1 MIKME
6 FSESEFKKLIET
18 VYLADWV
25 KNAHAVPDST
35 VNPYSLEQKI
45 YKEANAAGCGGWVT
59 FDGKENAFFPS
70 KILEEK
76 CHGVLDEYNDETFWE
91 ELVSRLAI
99 RDIEE
104 ERGQN
109 ALEKMAPEEQF
120 RVISGMEE
128 RYQTETEM
136 HGIDRLEIVEE

>member
-6 FSESEFKKLIET
+6 FSESEFKKLMET
-18 VYLADWV
+18 VYLAEWV
-25 KNAHAVPDST
+25 INAHTVPDST

-45 YKEANAAGCGGWVT
+45 YKEAKAAGCGEWVT
-59 FDGKENAFFPS
+59 YDGKENVYSPS
-70 KILEEK
+70 NLLDEK
-76 CHGVLDEYNDETFWE
+76 CHGLLDEYNDETFWE

-109 ALEKMAPEEQF
+109 ALEKMSPEEQE
-120 RVISGMEE
+120 RVIRGMEE

>member
-6 FSESEFKKLIET
+6 FSEGEFKKLIET
-18 VYLADWV
+18 VFLADWV

-35 VNPYSLEQKI
+35 VNPYSLDQKI
-45 YKEANAAGCGGWVT
+45 YKEAKSAGCGDWVIH
-59 FDGKENAFFPS
+59 DPKENAYFPS
-70 KILEEK
+70 KVLEEK

-104 ERGQN
+104 EKGPN
-109 ALEKMAPEEQF
+109 ALEKMSPDDQF
-120 RVISGMEE
+120 RVISEMEE

-136 HGIDRLEIVEE
+136 HGIDRLEIVED